1 MRCRQK
7 VRLEKKMRDAEVA
20 CRCEVAGE
28 GQKIGFSPRAE
39 KASTL
44 AMTSRTVY
52 QRRMRYQLI
61 L

>member
-1 MRCRQK
+1 
-7 VRLEKKMRDAEVA
+7 MRDAEVA